1 MNMRKKERLMGLIMA
16 IIMSI
21 AMGILASFIVLWSN
35 PQAAGGQPVVMTY
48 LVNIVLSV
56 VVGIVV
62 ALVIPLGKIGKTLTM
77 KANANPPS
85 IKYTLIYSI
94 PMAIGNTLFVGLT
107 VSLFGVLMGRRN
119 MPPEVAHSIPLVPMW
134 LGSWAK
140 LIIPTLIVSYVLA
153 ILLSPLIARAI
164 GLGGP
169 PRGKG
174 GPGGPPPGVK

>member
-1 MNMRKKERLMGLIMA
+1 MRKKERLMGLIMS
-16 IIMSI
+16 IIMST
-21 AMGILASFIVLWSN
+21 AMGILVSFIVLRSN
-35 PQAAGGQPVVMTY
+35 PQAGGGQPPIITY
-48 LVNIVLSV
+48 LVNIVLSI

-62 ALVIPLGKIGKTLTM
+62 ALVIPLGKIGKVLTM

-85 IKYTLIYSI
+85 IKFNLLYSI

-119 MPPEVAHSIPLVPMW
+119 MPPEVARTTPLVPMW

-140 LIIPTLIVSYVLA
+140 LIIPTLLVSYVLS
-153 ILLSPLIARAI
+153 ILLIPVISRAI

-169 PRGKG
+169 PKGGKG